1 MKLFLY
7 LVALLSGVAGS
18 QSAEASVQG
27 ARAQTC
33 ASAVV
38 GAVLLQHVTEARAA
52 TRNLPVVP
60 FAAPSD
66 CDDKSLAFAPTTII
80 LKADRARE

>member
-18 QSAEASVQG
+18 QSAEASVPG

-33 ASAVV
+33 VSAVV

-52 TRNLPVVP
+52 TRNV
-60 FAAPSD
+60 
-66 CDDKSLAFAPTTII
+66 PTTSFAVPADSDIATFALAPVAII

>member
-7 LVALLSGVAGS
+7 LIALLSGVAGS
-18 QSAEASVQG
+18 QNAEAAVPG

-52 TRNLPVVP
+52 TRTLPVVS
-60 FAAPSD
+60 FVAPTDSED
-66 CDDKSLAFAPTTII
+66 LSLALASVAIV

>member
-18 QSAEASVQG
+18 QSAEASVAG

-52 TRNLPVVP
+52 TRIVP
-60 FAAPSD
+60 AVTFAVPQRSESLVFALAP
-66 CDDKSLAFAPTTII
+66 LAII

>member
-7 LVALLSGVAGS
+7 LIALLSGVAGS
-18 QSAEASVQG
+18 QSAEAAVPG
-27 ARAQTC
+27 TRAQAC

-52 TRNLPVVP
+52 TRALPVVSFVTP
-60 FAAPSD
+60 TDSEGL
-66 CDDKSLAFAPTTII
+66 SLALASIAI
-80 LKADRARE
+80 LLKVDRARE